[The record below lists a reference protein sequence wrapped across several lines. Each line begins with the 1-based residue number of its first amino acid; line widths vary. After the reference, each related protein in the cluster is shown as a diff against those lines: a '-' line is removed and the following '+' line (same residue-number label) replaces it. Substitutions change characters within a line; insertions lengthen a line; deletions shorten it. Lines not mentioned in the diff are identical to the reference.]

1 MQSYDFFVGLQG
13 LGAIFFDFFGIKVI
27 FWWFFE
33 KLLLFLWK
41 VSVNDNERITT
52 VDRKDARRTA

>member
-13 LGAIFFDFFGIKVI
+13 LGANFFDFFGIKVI

-52 VDRKDARRTA
+52 VDWKDARRTA